1 MKIKYLHI
9 VTALLCLLAALP
21 LSAQQ
26 HRARWNFEDYFPK
39 NYFYDDKEFSDEN
52 DAVGEVVFYMR
63 LADIKPLRDITLNKD
78 ENILRLNYI
87 PKFAHPLFIQVQQKG
102 DQILLTWQKGTA
114 LRGYVQHITHLAM
127 SDTGYVDVT
136 ENYYHSNEWEKGV
149 LDSGSRQLT
158 LTEWQQI
165 QKILTDID
173 FIHFPHCR
181 PCGGF
186 QTPYILEFKDNRNSI
201 SYYTECP
208 DGKKEDRVTKLLV
221 SLVDT
226 DYVDMVIHFANDRNN
241 IIVPTFPGGE
251 EACAAFLQK
260 SIQYPPDALRDMEE
274 FNARVKL
281 IVEKDGSLLPT
292 FDIYSSKSDYGFEDE
307 LMRVVKTMPKWNPA
321 TKDGKKIRC
330 YVYVNYKFV
339 LPENIRPKYGNPI
352 LETQRDKSRWK
363 SIESFHRKTLQN
375 PFDLEATLWL
385 AKHYYWEFVFEHE
398 APEPLSAWDSSHYQ
412 EDDWA
417 NYHDR
422 TSVVAQPGDSAL
434 KYFYKAL
441 ELNPDATTMTQIYMP
456 ILQLEQYLHR
466 AHNPLAELPF
476 DTVDGVH
483 FPHSYLINWP
493 EDGQLDSTKD
503 YYMYMNAWHSFWW
516 VKYLSE
522 ELTRMHEPII
532 FNDTLQEDEA
542 IFRFSFFPSF
552 HPPVSFRIMKN
563 KRNVMLYWKI
573 LSRKINPKNKGDYTY
588 MLKEGHCKMTA
599 TQYGQF
605 LQYMEDVRLDERP
618 HSYYVNMFDGAQ
630 WMIERKTNQGFKGHF
645 TNVAGKNIHRVY
657 SFLATLSGVKL
668 DYMGKYL

>member
-1 MKIKYLHI
+1 MKIKNLHI
-9 VTALLCLLAALP
+9 VTVLLCLLAALP

-26 HRARWNFEDYFPK
+26 HRDRWNFEDYFPK
-39 NYFYDDKEFSDEN
+39 NYFYDDKEFPDEN
-52 DAVGEVVFYMR
+52 DDVGEVVFYMR
-63 LADIKPLRDITLNKD
+63 LADIKPLRDITLNKG
-78 ENILRLNYI
+78 ETILRLNYT

-102 DQILLTWQKGTA
+102 DQILLTWQKGAA

-165 QKILTDID
+165 QEILTNID

-208 DGKKEDRVTKLLV
+208 DNKKEDRVTELLI

-226 DYVDMVIHFANDRNN
+226 DYVDMVINFANDRND
-241 IIVPTFPGGE
+241 IVAPTFPGGE

-281 IVEKDGSLLPT
+281 VVEKDGSILPIS
-292 FDIYSSKSDYGFEDE
+292 DIYSTKSDYGFEDE
-307 LMRVVKTMPKWNPA
+307 LIRVVKTMPKWNPA
-321 TKDGKKIRC
+321 TKNGKNIRC
-330 YVYVNYKFV
+330 NAYVNYKFV
-339 LPENIRPKYGNPI
+339 LPEDIRPQYGNPI
-352 LETQRDKSRWK
+352 LETQRDKRRWEN
-363 SIESFHRKTLQN
+363 IESYHRQLLLN
-375 PFDLEATLWL
+375 PLDQEATLWL
-385 AKHYYWEFVFEHE
+385 AKNYYSEYVFEHE
-398 APEPLSAWDSSHYQ
+398 APEHLSAWDSSHYQ

-503 YYMYMNAWHSFWW
+503 YYMYMNAWHSFRW

-563 KRNVMLYWKI
+563 KRNVTLYWKI
-573 LSRKINPKNKGDYTY
+573 LSRKINSKNEGDFTY
-588 MLKEGHCKMTA
+588 VLKEGHRKMTTA
-599 TQYGQF
+599 QYEQF
-605 LQYMEDVRLDERP
+605 LQYFEEVHLDERP

-657 SFLATLSGVKL
+657 SFLATLSGAKL